1 MVMIIYEYYWR
12 YMIIVLIVFI
22 GLYMCLDN
30 VCLYLIVLVV
40 LSLGCV
46 VLCLG
51 LARMTNYLI
60 LKSLCPLLF
69 INYFIIKN

>member
-30 VCLYLIVLVV
+30 VYLCLIVLVV

-51 LARMTNYLI
+51 LASIRNYLI

-69 INYFIIKN
+69 IHYFIIKN